1 VTQPTNAWQAPEP
14 MGGPAPGME
23 FASPGARLVGYII
36 DIIIVTLAVFVIA
49 ILGALLVV
57 VVPALGVIAIALGV
71 IIVPLAYFPYYWSHS
86 GQTPG
91 MRMMHIKVVR
101 DVDGGPVTVG
111 AAILRLIGYWVSG
124 AVFYLGYIWIF
135 IDTRKRGWMDLIAGT
150 VVVTAP

>member
-1 VTQPTNAWQAPEP
+1 

-36 DIIIVTLAVFVIA
+36 DVIIVTLAVLVIA
-49 ILGALLVV
+49 ILGALLVI
-57 VVPALGVIAIALGV
+57 VVPALGVIAIGLGV

-135 IDTRKRGWMDLIAGT
+135 IDNRKRGWMDLIAGT